1 MNDNLPST
9 DVQRP
14 LELLKNVPVQ
24 ITVELGRKKVRLAEL
39 LSLSTN
45 AVLELPTLVG
55 DLLEVRVNDRLVARG
70 EAVAIGDR
78 YGIRICEVVAD
89 DTAHEG
95 QS

>member
-1 MNDNLPST
+1 MSDTLPAIETS
-9 DVQRP
+9 RP

-24 ITVELGRKKVRLAEL
+24 ITVELGRKKVRLGEL
-39 LSLSTN
+39 LQLGTN

-89 DTAHEG
+89 DIAAEG
-95 QS
+95 QA